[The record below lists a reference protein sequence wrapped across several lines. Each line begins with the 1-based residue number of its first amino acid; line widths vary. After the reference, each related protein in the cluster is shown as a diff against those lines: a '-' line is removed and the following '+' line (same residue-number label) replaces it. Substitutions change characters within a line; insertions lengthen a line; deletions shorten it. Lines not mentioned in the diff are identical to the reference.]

1 MYVHRKQKEAF
12 MKWICLIVFAVAIGM
27 QSNSVFA
34 QDRMPAMPLENM
46 TDLQKKYAEEIIKG
60 PRGALYGPFVP
71 LIRSP
76 ELMDRAQRVGEYLRY
91 KSAIGTKLSEL
102 VILIT
107 ARQWTQQVEW
117 AIHESIAIK
126 SGIKAEVVK
135 AIADGRY
142 PTHMSEDEQI
152 VYDFC
157 TELHVNKSVAD
168 LTYERAVKRFGEQGV
183 IDMLGINGYY
193 TFLAMIMNGTR
204 TAVPDGKAAPL
215 KAFPK

>member
-1 MYVHRKQKEAF
+1 
-12 MKWICLIVFAVAIGM
+12 MKPFGKMLLCLIIAVSVIAVFSLGA
-27 QSNSVFA
+27 FA
-34 QDRMPAMPLENM
+34 QDRMPAIPLEKM

-76 ELMDRAQRVGEYLRY
+76 ELMDRAQRMGEYLRY
-91 KSAIGTKLSEL
+91 KSAIGTRLSEL

-117 AIHESIAIK
+117 AIHEPIAIK
-126 SGIKAEVVK
+126 SGIKGEIVS

-142 PTHMSEDEQI
+142 PTGMSADEQI

-157 TELHVNKSVAD
+157 TELHVNKSISD
-168 LTYERAVKRFGEQGV
+168 STYERALKRFGERGV

-204 TAVPDGKAAPL
+204 TAVPDA
-215 KAFPK
+215 